1 MLCPITSLLYPSPL
15 TLADVVHPPAPPYIP
30 FTPDSRPDIDVG
42 VSRLGYLCSDNPARI
57 YSVALL
63 GGFKT
68 TSGPLATVRFYLT
81 ILFSISFTR
90 IPNLSLSSS
99 HPRAILPARLN
110 VQFMRNVRSC
120 LLSDR
125 GPDLISGS
133 LIPSALPVSL
143 AVGTHTNYHCTLS
156 LTA

>member
-1 MLCPITSLLYPSPL
+1 MLCSITSLLYPSPL
-15 TLADVVHPPAPPYIP
+15 TLADIVHPPAPPYIP
-30 FTPDSRPDIDVG
+30 FTPDIDVG
-42 VSRLGYLCSDNPARI
+42 VSRLGYPCSDNPARI

-81 ILFSISFTR
+81 VLFSISFTR

-125 GPDLISGS
+125 GPGLISGFT
-133 LIPSALPVSL
+133 SALPVSL
-143 AVGTHTNYHCTLS
+143 VVGTQTNHHCTLS
-156 LTA
+156 LAA